1 MSVRRGALDQAH
13 AQRTHKEV
21 FRMDWLA
28 QYLAV
33 WGVWVLL
40 FAALVVGLALW
51 MRDSSPW
58 D

>member
-1 MSVRRGALDQAH
+1 MDASQAIE
-13 AQRTHKEV
+13 QIEV
-21 FRMDWLA
+21 FRMDWIV

-40 FAALVVGLALW
+40 FLALVVGLALW
-51 MRDSSPW
+51 MNSTPW